1 MMTNYEKM
9 MYEAQFETKLEANPE
24 NFHFRRTCGTSGKPN
39 TYSLI
44 CGKRRITIKS
54 HSIIE
59 NDELINK
66 FEAKFPGMLTWKIEE
81 ASANP
86 TAVAMFR

>member
-1 MMTNYEKM
+1 MMTNKEKM

-24 NFHFRRTCGTSGKPN
+24 NFHFRRTYGTNGKPN

-44 CGKRRITIKS
+44 CGKRRVTIKS
-54 HSIIE
+54 HDMIG

-66 FEAKFPGMLTWKIEE
+66 FETKFPGMLTWKIEE
-81 ASANP
+81 VPANP
-86 TAVAMFR
+86 IAVAMFR